1 MTTLLVPDVFKDLT
15 VTLDGAGLFADTM
28 ENGISRVSTR
38 ISDVNSFFI
47 SYSLPVGKNK
57 SFFVYIVAQKI
68 HLVSWKRYRRYEKI
82 WGVSLKKVIITGS
95 ACGIFAYPG
104 QRHRGCGRRAVSG
117 GSGGACGWPGGG
129 LDEPCRIKIPSIKA
143 RSYKLQSYNAEYNL
157 IKQDKYKLEWII
169 IERNDV

>member
-1 MTTLLVPDVFKDLT
+1 M
-15 VTLDGAGLFADTM
+15 
-28 ENGISRVSTR
+28 
-38 ISDVNSFFI
+38 
-47 SYSLPVGKNK
+47 
-57 SFFVYIVAQKI
+57 
-68 HLVSWKRYRRYEKI
+68 
-82 WGVSLKKVIITGS
+82 IITGL

-169 IERNDV
+169 IERNDYGI